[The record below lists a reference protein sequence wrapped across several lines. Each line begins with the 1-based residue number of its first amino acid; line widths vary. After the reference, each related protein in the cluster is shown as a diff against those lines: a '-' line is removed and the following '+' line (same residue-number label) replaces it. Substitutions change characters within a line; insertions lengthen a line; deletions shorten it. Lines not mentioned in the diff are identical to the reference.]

1 MSTANL
7 SAPQHQVLVRIL
19 AGDTVQAAAD
29 AVGVHRNTVL
39 NWRRSSQTFQNVWE
53 SVHYEQAMHWRD
65 QLLPIASLAVDTI
78 RDILADPNT
87 PASIRLRAA
96 LAIHKIVSTP
106 PAAQPEGKRTIKVD
120 VSSLMR
126 LGDPISPIAE
136 ASAPEDELLKPIAI
150 RPPAAAPLVRPESMH
165 NDAQSPLEAVP
176 AKKDVPAPANAAPK
190 RRLTSAE
197 ILLKHDQENGEFGSY
212 IKANRARPCP
222 CKSGK
227 SWGDCCQP
235 GAQAA

>member
-126 LGDPISPIAE
+126 LGDPISPVASN
-136 ASAPEDELLKPIAI
+136 SAPEDEQKKPTEIH
-150 RPPAAAPLVRPESMH
+150 PVAAPLVRPESMH
-165 NDAQSPLEAVP
+165 NDAQSPLEAAP
-176 AKKDVPAPANAAPK
+176 AKESPAPAKEEAPK

-197 ILLKHDQENGEFGSY
+197 ILRKHDQEAGEFASY
-212 IKANRARPCP
+212 VKANRARPCP

-227 SWGDCCQP
+227 SWGNCCQP